1 MVQTRSMARR
11 EEEFL
16 RSFIADLVP
25 SNLSQLSSTQD
36 SFADLIPSQVSSHGI
51 PERVPMY
58 RPNDRHKKHRLP
70 DDQPYT
76 LTVKTHKRRTP
87 F

>member
-16 RSFIADLVP
+16 RGFLSDLVP
-25 SNLSQLSSTQD
+25 RFSQLSSTQD
-36 SFADLIPSQVSSHGI
+36 SIGDLVPSQVSSHGI

-76 LTVKTHKRRTP
+76 TTVKTHKRRTP

>member
-1 MVQTRSMARR
+1 MQTRSMARR

-16 RSFIADLVP
+16 RTFMSEMIP
-25 SNLSQLSSTQD
+25 SLSQLSSSQG
-36 SFADLIPSQVSSHGI
+36 SISDLIPSQVSSHGI
-51 PERVPMY
+51 PERIPMY

-76 LTVKTHKRRTP
+76 QTVKTHKRRTP